1 MLSDEQ
7 AKELQA
13 QVDKLVGRKIE
24 VKKIDTDVQII
35 EVKKK

>member
-7 AKELQA
+7 AKELQE
-13 QVDKLVGRKIE
+13 QVDKLVGSKIE

-35 EVKKK
+35 EVKRK

>member
-7 AKELQA
+7 AKELQE

-24 VKKIDTDVQII
+24 VKKIGTDIQII
-35 EVKKK
+35 EVKRK